1 MTTGRVGSVQ
11 DRPKGK
17 AATLKIW
24 WEQLLAVR
32 RQKWGDP
39 MGYAFIA
46 PGFVLFAVF
55 QIWVMIR
62 GFVMGFTDFRFLA
75 QLTDPTRFVGISNFI
90 EFFTDDSWFWPSLR
104 RALYF
109 TVLYMPFMLGS
120 AILFASV
127 VARVK
132 NVLVAGFFRT
142 IMYLPV
148 VLPVAVAILMWK
160 VLLQNQYGYVNYML
174 KDVLGLEKLALNW
187 LGRADTAL
195 PMVAMMRVWKDAGY
209 SAMLFLIGMYAIN
222 DELYEAAAIDGASGL
237 KQWWY
242 ITLPLL
248 KPVILLVLVLNANVI
263 SAAQDMM
270 IAFGTETFGPQGSCL
285 TLGLYIWI
293 IAFRWGVLRMGYA
306 AAMSLFLGV
315 ISALLSAVVFKAFKT
330 ERA

>member
-1 MTTGRVGSVQ
+1 
-11 DRPKGK
+11 
-17 AATLKIW
+17 
-24 WEQLLAVR
+24 
-32 RQKWGDP
+32 
-39 MGYAFIA
+39 
-46 PGFVLFAVF
+46 
-55 QIWVMIR
+55 
-62 GFVMGFTDFRFLA
+62 
-75 QLTDPTRFVGISNFI
+75 
-90 EFFTDDSWFWPSLR
+90 
-104 RALYF
+104 
-109 TVLYMPFMLGS
+109 MPFMLGS

-160 VLLQNQYGYVNYML
+160 VLLENQYGYVNYIL
-174 KDVLGLEKLALNW
+174 QDVLGLEKLALNW